1 MHFKPVRAA
10 ARTLAGAAAHTGTK
24 GGADPMTTLVSTASD
39 RTALSAAAVK
49 AEIIRIRQGFD
60 RPPPSPA
67 PHP

>member
-1 MHFKPVRAA
+1 
-10 ARTLAGAAAHTGTK
+10 
-24 GGADPMTTLVSTASD
+24 MTTLVSTASD

-60 RPPPSPA
+60 RPPPSPP

>member
-1 MHFKPVRAA
+1 
-10 ARTLAGAAAHTGTK
+10 
-24 GGADPMTTLVSTASD
+24 MTTLVSTASD